1 MKAWEYIKSD
11 FDAAMDNDPALSRDL
26 KGALEIIFC
35 TQGFLAITCHRG
47 IHFLHSTMHIPVLPR
62 FLSLIVRWWTGIEI
76 HPGARIGKRFF
87 IDHGSGVVIGETAE
101 VGDNVTMYQGVT
113 LGGTGK
119 DVGKRHPTIGS
130 GVTIGAGAKVLGP
143 ITIGDH
149 SKVGAGAIV
158 LKDVPPEC
166 TVVGN
171 PGRIVKKKQPE
182 TGVDLDQIHLPDP
195 MLDRMESLY
204 LRLTHMEK
212 CLARH
217 AKRLG
222 CTEADGAPSG
232 GDDDGRCSGDCSK
245 CPDALPEIK
254 EDPYAD
260 L

>member
-113 LGGTGK
+113 LGAPART
-119 DVGKRHPTIGS
+119 RAS
-130 GVTIGAGAKVLGP
+130 
-143 ITIGDH
+143 
-149 SKVGAGAIV
+149 SAI
-158 LKDVPPEC
+158 
-166 TVVGN
+166 
-171 PGRIVKKKQPE
+171 QPSA
-182 TGVDLDQIHLPDP
+182 TTSSSAAAP
-195 MLDRMESLY
+195 RSW
-204 LRLTHMEK
+204 
-212 CLARH
+212 
-217 AKRLG
+217 
-222 CTEADGAPSG
+222 APSRWETTRG
-232 GDDDGRCSGDCSK
+232 SAPTAPCSRTCRPAPPS
-245 CPDALPEIK
+245 PA
-254 EDPYAD
+254 
-260 L
+260 